1 MVAARTTP
9 TARAP
14 TSVPRMRRK
23 EPPVSG
29 RRRGVHRLQRAP
41 GVAVLQG
48 GAEAGGAAEVAVRR
62 RSSLEARRPAQRPA
76 QRPALGWRLVQLRVR
91 SISMRE
97 IAVSD
102 PII

>member
-23 EPPVSG
+23 EPPVSR

-76 QRPALGWRLVQLRVR
+76 LGWRLVQVRMR

-97 IAVSD
+97 IAVSV